1 MRNAF
6 PIIRHVFESNEQ
18 LEMSITLYRQQGGA
32 PSQEPFFWRG
42 IYTGIKYQCVELAR
56 RYYLMHYGLLISDV
70 PNAKD
75 LFPQRTLFNIRTG
88 MPQYWPAELNIGTK
102 LPSPGSLLI
111 WMPTKDFPLS
121 GHVAVVTQ
129 VTKNYVYVI
138 EQNYGTGRRRLPV
151 RNGKIVSPGLIG
163 WKDVPTLF

>member
-1 MRNAF
+1 
-6 PIIRHVFESNEQ
+6 
-18 LEMSITLYRQQGGA
+18 
-32 PSQEPFFWRG
+32 
-42 IYTGIKYQCVELAR
+42 VELFR
-56 RYYLMHYGLLISDV
+56 RYYLIHYGLLISDV

-75 LFPQRTLFNIRTG
+75 LFSQRTLFNIRTG
-88 MPQYWPAELNIGTK
+88 IQQFWATELNIGTK

-129 VTKNYVYVI
+129 VTKNYVYII

-163 WKDVPTLF
+163 WKDVPRLF